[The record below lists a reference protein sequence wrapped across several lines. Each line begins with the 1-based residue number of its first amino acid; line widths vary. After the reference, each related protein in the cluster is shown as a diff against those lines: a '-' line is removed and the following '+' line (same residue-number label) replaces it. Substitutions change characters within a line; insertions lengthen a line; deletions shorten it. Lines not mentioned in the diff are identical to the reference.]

1 METINGT
8 EHKQNWNDVPH
19 KCHCC
24 GRMFYAKYIDAER
37 FAARFAD
44 TFTKIC
50 LPDDGLIGF

>member
-24 GRMFYAKYIDAER
+24 GRMFYAKYINAVKVR
-37 FAARFAD
+37 CPFCGH
-44 TFTKIC
+44 IH
-50 LPDDGLIGF
+50 